1 MPRVSN
7 LNSKW
12 EVGAWAWS
20 WCCRI
25 SIDLCHFSLLKSRDI
40 CCSAVLWICLV
51 LFLVLTFLQCETP
64 FQMPLASNWR
74 GWGLSSP
81 PREPRLCLSNRNKQ
95 THKQISFGL
104 WTNQRLWEEKAKSQS
119 IGSAPVQWPNFERN
133 DFVTLLNDNRQCFH
147 VVRTSY

>member
-1 MPRVSN
+1 MPSVVRMPRVSN

-12 EVGAWAWS
+12 ENGAWAWS

-25 SIDLCHFSLLKSRDI
+25 SNDLCHFSLLKSRDI

-51 LFLVLTFLQCETP
+51 LFLVLTFLQCETC

-81 PREPRLCLSNRNKQ
+81 PREPRLCLSNNNKQ
-95 THKQISFGL
+95 TYKQISFGL

-119 IGSAPVQWPNFERN
+119 IRSARVAQFWAEWFRHLVER
-133 DFVTLLNDNRQCFH
+133 
-147 VVRTSY
+147 